1 MELVQIMQASSYV
14 DGKTSAGWHARLV
27 KENLQLSASD
37 HQLQAVSAKVER
49 ALRQNEVFLVA
60 ARPKGFSP
68 VLFSK
73 YLEGMQYGTHVDD
86 AYMGSLRSD
95 LSYTVFLSN
104 PHDYEGGELVIDLP
118 QGEQSYK
125 LEAGDMILY
134 PSTTLHRVAPVRRGA
149 RLAAVGWVQSKV
161 RRSEHRELLF
171 DLESARLALFRREG
185 KSAEFDLLSKSVS
198 NLLRMWGE

>member
-49 ALRQNEVFLVA
+49 ALRQNEIFLVA